1 MLERP
6 PPTQRTRE
14 QDASPLSGV
23 GGSPFPIDPQLA
35 ADQATVFW
43 QPEVLPTVVLLA
55 PTPAGLPVAPPI
67 DVARLG
73 PDVAERLD
81 EHSRHLIVRGRD
93 EEFRL
98 CVYTLERDQSLSVV
112 IPFAGGF
119 PVRAAAASRLWARM
133 HASAPGQTPCSLT
146 KQRRD
151 RLILMLRA
159 LDGHLAAA
167 SYREI
172 AEVLFGATR
181 LEREPWKT
189 SSLRDRTIRL
199 VKGGLA
205 LMRDGYRKLLRGA

>member
-1 MLERP
+1 M
-6 PPTQRTRE
+6 
-14 QDASPLSGV
+14 
-23 GGSPFPIDPQLA
+23 
-35 ADQATVFW
+35 
-43 QPEVLPTVVLLA
+43 LPTVVLLA
-55 PTPAGLPVAPPI
+55 PTPAGLPAAPPI
-67 DVARLG
+67 DVAGLG
-73 PDVAERLD
+73 PDVAERID
-81 EHSRHLIVRGRD
+81 EHRRHLVIRGRD

-98 CVYTLERDQSLSVV
+98 CVYAFERDQSLSVV
-112 IPFAGGF
+112 IPLDGDF

-133 HASAPGQTPCSLT
+133 QGRAPGEAPCSLSR
-146 KQRRD
+146 QRRD

-172 AEVLFGATR
+172 AEALFGAGR

>member
-1 MLERP
+1 M
-6 PPTQRTRE
+6 
-14 QDASPLSGV
+14 
-23 GGSPFPIDPQLA
+23 
-35 ADQATVFW
+35 
-43 QPEVLPTVVLLA
+43 LPTVVLLA
-55 PTPAGLPVAPPI
+55 PTPAGLLAAPHI
-67 DVARLG
+67 DIARLG
-73 PDVAERLD
+73 PDVAEQID
-81 EHSRHLIVRGRD
+81 EHRRHLIVRGRD

-98 CVYTLERDQSLSVV
+98 CVYTLEPDQSLSVV
-112 IPFAGGF
+112 IPFDGDF
-119 PVRAAAASRLWARM
+119 PVRVATAERLWARM
-133 HASAPGQTPCSLT
+133 HGHAPGQAPCSLT
-146 KQRRD
+146 RQRRD

-172 AEVLFGATR
+172 AEVLFGAGQ

>member
-1 MLERP
+1 M
-6 PPTQRTRE
+6 
-14 QDASPLSGV
+14 
-23 GGSPFPIDPQLA
+23 
-35 ADQATVFW
+35 
-43 QPEVLPTVVLLA
+43 LPTIVLLA
-55 PTPAGLPVAPPI
+55 PTPAGLPVVPPI
-67 DVARLG
+67 DVAGLG
-73 PDVAERLD
+73 PDVVEHIDA
-81 EHSRHLIVRGRD
+81 HSRHLIIRGQD

-112 IPFAGGF
+112 IPFDGDF
-119 PVRAAAASRLWARM
+119 PARAAAASRLWARM
-133 HASAPGQTPCSLT
+133 HGRAPSEALGSLT
-146 KQRRD
+146 TQRRD

-172 AEVLFGATR
+172 AEVMFGAGR

-199 VKGGLA
+199 VKGGIA

>member
-1 MLERP
+1 
-6 PPTQRTRE
+6 
-14 QDASPLSGV
+14 
-23 GGSPFPIDPQLA
+23 
-35 ADQATVFW
+35 
-43 QPEVLPTVVLLA
+43 VLPTVVLLA
-55 PTPAGLPVAPPI
+55 PTPTGLPAAPHI

-73 PDVAERLD
+73 PDVAEQID
-81 EHSRHLIVRGRD
+81 EHSRHLIIRSRD
-93 EEFRL
+93 EQFRL

-112 IPFAGGF
+112 IPFDGDF
-119 PVRAAAASRLWARM
+119 PVRMAAASRLWARL
-133 HASAPGQTPCSLT
+133 HGRAPSQAPCSLT
-146 KQRRD
+146 EQRRD
-151 RLILMLRA
+151 RLILILHA

-172 AEVLFGATR
+172 AEVLFGAGR